1 MLMPPCVGFSLQ
13 TMDFR
18 RPDDPDSTDAAY
30 ASEGVATASAG
41 LGELRGGW
49 GRRFH
54 WYLEVIGWDR
64 LKALC

>member
-1 MLMPPCVGFSLQ
+1 
-13 TMDFR
+13 MDFR